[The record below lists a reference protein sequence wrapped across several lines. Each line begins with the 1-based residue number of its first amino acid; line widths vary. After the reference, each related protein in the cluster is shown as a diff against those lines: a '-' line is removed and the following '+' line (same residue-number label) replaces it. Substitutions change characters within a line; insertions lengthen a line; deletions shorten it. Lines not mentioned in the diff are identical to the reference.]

1 MTSNAQI
8 QKLMAS
14 VTSVFWQHSNVEFK
28 QTKLELTEIPECLKT
43 KSSPIDKARDVFSL
57 WPPIISAS
65 TVRYRKT
72 SWYATGEKKKE
83 KKKSRHAT
91 GKISRYVRKH
101 HRTPQEK
108 VTIRNWKNII
118 SLLQQ
123 FSNIHIFYMNGEIS
137 SPDAN
142 T

>member
-72 SWYATGEKKKE
+72 SWYATGEKKK
-83 KKKSRHAT
+83 KKKNH
-91 GKISRYVRKH
+91 G
-101 HRTPQEK
+101 TPQEK
-108 VTIRNWKNII
+108 YHGMSENITVHHRKRSRYGTGKTSFHCYSNSQI
-118 SLLQQ
+118 FI
-123 FSNIHIFYMNGEIS
+123 FSI
-137 SPDAN
+137 
-142 T
+142 